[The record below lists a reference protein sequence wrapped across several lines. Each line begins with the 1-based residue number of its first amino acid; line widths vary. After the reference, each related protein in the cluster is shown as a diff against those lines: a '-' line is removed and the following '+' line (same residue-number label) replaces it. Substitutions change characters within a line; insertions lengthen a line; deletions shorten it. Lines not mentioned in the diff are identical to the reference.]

1 MYEVKEVNMANPKLT
16 KAVKIDRVTIMLLP
30 MLLAFVFYFVIN
42 KLCIKYEF
50 VIDKNSGVDDFK
62 TILSIWGTLLG
73 FLITA
78 VSILL
83 TLGNGKFLDMLKATG
98 HYKTIL
104 LSYVACCLHLLVAI
118 IFATVCIF
126 CQIWSMQLFS
136 IMCAIAIDTSIMVA
150 VCIFFL
156 FVLVIRLND

>member
-1 MYEVKEVNMANPKLT
+1 MANPKVSG
-16 KAVKIDRVTIMLLP
+16 AIKIDRVSILLLP
-30 MLLAFVFYFVIN
+30 VLLAFASFFIITRLST
-42 KLCIKYEF
+42 KCAF
-50 VIDKNSGVDDFK
+50 VIDTYDGIEDLK

-83 TLGNGKFLDMLKATG
+83 TLGNGKFLEMLKATG

-118 IFATVCIF
+118 TLAVICIF
-126 CQIWSMQLFS
+126 CKIWSMQVFS
-136 IMCAIAIDTSIMVA
+136 IMCAMAIDTLIMVA
-150 VCIFFL
+150 ICLFFL
-156 FVLVIRLND
+156 FSLVVRIND